1 MSSRAPQALLAAA
14 LLATVLGGCSAS
26 ALRPAQAPAP
36 APNVEAARTAAEHE
50 QVAAWYEGE
59 ARAAE
64 ERVATHRRLLAIYI
78 SPYPDYGNSGF
89 AGHCRSLIERYGE
102 AAEEN
107 RALAALHRAAAKSAR

>member
-1 MSSRAPQALLAAA
+1 VLSDLLE
-14 LLATVLGGCSAS
+14 GK
-26 ALRPAQAPAP
+26 APAP
-36 APNVEAARTAAEHE
+36 APNVEAARTAADHE
-50 QVAAWYEGE
+50 QIAAWYESE

-64 ERVATHRRLLAIYI
+64 ERVAAHRRLLAIYI

-102 AAEEN
+102 AAEGN